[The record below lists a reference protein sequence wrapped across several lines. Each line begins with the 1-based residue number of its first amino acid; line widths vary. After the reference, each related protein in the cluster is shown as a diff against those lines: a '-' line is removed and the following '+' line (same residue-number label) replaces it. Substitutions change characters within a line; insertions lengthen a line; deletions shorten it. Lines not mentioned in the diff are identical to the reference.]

1 MQPLAA
7 DVSFMHGVSKSV
19 DTGLAAWKNRSALDT
34 CVSIL
39 TVA

>member
-7 DVSFMHGVSKSV
+7 DVFFMHGVSKSV